1 MSDSVIEVE
10 HLVKEFGSGRHAVR
24 VLDDVGF
31 AVNRGETVGL
41 VGESGSGKSTT
52 ARCALRLIEPTSGS
66 VRFEGDD
73 VLAFGRRKLKEYRS
87 HVQMVFQDPYS
98 SLDPRMCVE
107 DLIAEGIRI
116 HRPQEKRTEVRDEVV
131 ELLEIVGLR
140 PDHLTRRPA
149 AFSGGER
156 QRIGIARALA
166 VRPKLLVCD
175 EPVASLDVSIQAQIL
190 NLFQELKARLGL
202 TMLFIAHDLATVR
215 HLCDR
220 IVVMQAGQVKEIGTR
235 DQVYSS
241 PVDPYTIALMEA
253 VPEPD
258 PIVAR
263 ARSATRRA
271 AAAKAAA
278 AAASPQTASR
288 AEAGAV

>member
-1 MSDSVIEVE
+1 MSDTVIEVE

-24 VLDDVGF
+24 VLDDIGF
-31 AVNRGETVGL
+31 TVDRGETVGL

-66 VRFEGDD
+66 IRFEGDE
-73 VLAFGRRKLKEYRS
+73 VLAFGRRRLKEYRS

-107 DLIAEGIRI
+107 ELVAEGIRI
-116 HRPQEKRTEVRDEVV
+116 HRPQEKRAAVRDQVV

-140 PDHLTRRPA
+140 ADHLARRPA

-190 NLFQELKARLGL
+190 NLFQDLKARLGL

-220 IVVMQAGQVKEIGTR
+220 IVVMQAGQIKEIGTR
-235 DQVYSS
+235 EQVYSS

-263 ARSATRRA
+263 ERSAARR
-271 AAAKAAA
+271 KAAA
-278 AAASPQTASR
+278 AAAGAAS
-288 AEAGAV
+288 

>member
-1 MSDSVIEVE
+1 MSDTVIEVE

-31 AVNRGETVGL
+31 TVNRGETVGL

-66 VRFEGDD
+66 IRFEGDE
-73 VLAFGRRKLKEYRS
+73 VCAFGRRKLKEYRS

-107 DLIAEGIRI
+107 ELIAEGIRI
-116 HRPQEKRTEVRDEVV
+116 HRPHEKRATVRDQVV

-140 PDHLTRRPA
+140 SDHLTRRPA

-190 NLFQELKARLGL
+190 NLFQDLKARLGL

-235 DQVYSS
+235 EQVYSS

-263 ARSATRRA
+263 ERSAARRKVAQA
-271 AAAKAAA
+271 AAAQAG
-278 AAASPQTASR
+278 AAS
-288 AEAGAV
+288 

>member
-1 MSDSVIEVE
+1 
-10 HLVKEFGSGRHAVR
+10 
-24 VLDDVGF
+24 
-31 AVNRGETVGL
+31 
-41 VGESGSGKSTT
+41 
-52 ARCALRLIEPTSGS
+52 
-66 VRFEGDD
+66 
-73 VLAFGRRKLKEYRS
+73 
-87 HVQMVFQDPYS
+87 
-98 SLDPRMCVE
+98 
-107 DLIAEGIRI
+107 
-116 HRPQEKRTEVRDEVV
+116 VRDQVV

-140 PDHLTRRPA
+140 SDHLTRRPA

-190 NLFQELKARLGL
+190 NLFQDLKARLGL

-235 DQVYSS
+235 EQVYSS

-263 ARSATRRA
+263 ERSAARRKVAQA
-271 AAAKAAA
+271 AAAQAG
-278 AAASPQTASR
+278 AAS
-288 AEAGAV
+288 

>member
-1 MSDSVIEVE
+1 MSDTVIEVE

-31 AVNRGETVGL
+31 TVNRGETVGL

-66 VRFEGDD
+66 IRFEGDE

-107 DLIAEGIRI
+107 ELIAEGIRI
-116 HRPQEKRTEVRDEVV
+116 HRPHEKRDTVRDQVV

-140 PDHLTRRPA
+140 SDHLTRRPA

-190 NLFQELKARLGL
+190 NLFQDLKARLGL

-220 IVVMQAGQVKEIGTR
+220 IVVMQAGQIKEIGTR
-235 DQVYSS
+235 EQVYSS

-263 ARSATRRA
+263 ERSAARRKLAEA
-271 AAAKAAA
+271 AAAQAG
-278 AAASPQTASR
+278 AAS
-288 AEAGAV
+288 

>member
-1 MSDSVIEVE
+1 MSDAVIEVE
-10 HLVKEFGSGRHAVR
+10 HLVKEFGSGRRAVR

-31 AVNRGETVGL
+31 TVNRGETVGL

-52 ARCALRLIEPTSGS
+52 ARCALRLIEPSSGS
-66 VRFEGDD
+66 IRFEGAE
-73 VLAFGRRKLKEYRS
+73 VLDFGRRQLKEYRS

-107 DLIAEGIRI
+107 ELIAEGIRI
-116 HRPQEKRTEVRDEVV
+116 HRPREKRDAVRDEVV

-140 PDHLTRRPA
+140 SDHLTRRPA

-190 NLFQELKARLGL
+190 NLFQDLKARLGL

-220 IVVMQAGQVKEIGTR
+220 IVVLQAGQVKEIGTR
-235 DQVYSS
+235 DQVYGA

-263 ARSATRRA
+263 ERSAARRK
-271 AAAKAAA
+271 AAKAAA
-278 AAASPQTASR
+278 TTEQVSATSHAG
-288 AEAGAV
+288 AGAVS